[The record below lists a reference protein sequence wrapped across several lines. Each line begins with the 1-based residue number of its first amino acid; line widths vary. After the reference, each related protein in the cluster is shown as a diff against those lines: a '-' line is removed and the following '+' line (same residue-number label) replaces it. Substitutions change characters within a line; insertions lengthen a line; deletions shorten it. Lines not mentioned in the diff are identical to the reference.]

1 MSPKVKLLLGAV
13 FSAAIN
19 TAVALLRPEYQP
31 AALAFAG
38 FVLGAL
44 GVKRP
49 GDVAPEKPQEVG
61 K

>member
-1 MSPKVKLLLGAV
+1 MSPRSKLLLGAAI
-13 FSAAIN
+13 SAAIN
-19 TAVALLRPEYQP
+19 AAVALLKPEYQP
-31 AALAFAG
+31 AAIAFAG

-49 GDVAPEKPQEVG
+49 GDVAPEKPAVG